1 MIIFM
6 QKQRTCDR
14 IKFRQYLANL
24 EKLNPAR
31 RLFVQDLTGAK
42 FYSSS
47 LRRNRPAKVVKSLGR
62 TLDEIRQFIAVS
74 PETESVA
81 RLVSNEGTPL
91 FLIGTPI
98 RHDGVTTGV
107 LIGEYNTSL
116 AWMINAQTEDVER
129 QYQFV
134 HSRDQIDTVSTE
146 KDEHHFSIYRQF
158 ENADFGLEYVRSK
171 AQARGR
177 KWKSLSLILLASICG
192 VALSFGLIYLLG
204 RKLLL
209 EPHRTLKLSEKRL
222 AESEAEARQL
232 ALVAEQAHDAVIIA
246 DANGIIE
253 WVNRAFTDVTGFSA
267 KEAIGKKPGS
277 LLQGP
282 NTDPRTVDTI
292 RQAVRNQEHVRTQI
306 LNYSKN
312 HDSYWIEIDIAPVFD
327 EEGRLSKFIAVERD
341 ITEQRLAE
349 SRLTQAI
356 EAMDDGF
363 ALFDVKDRLVT
374 YNKAWKSY
382 YGAAGNDIVAG
393 MSFAEIV
400 DRLIESGVPIIEEGK
415 EKEWKEALLADRAE
429 NLSRLRDVD
438 TTDGRSFQHRSSVTE
453 AGERLF
459 IRTDLTDIKAREA
472 KMRSIID
479 NIYYGTCGIS
489 RDLRSTRTRP

>member
-1 MIIFM
+1 
-6 QKQRTCDR
+6 
-14 IKFRQYLANL
+14 
-24 EKLNPAR
+24 
-31 RLFVQDLTGAK
+31 
-42 FYSSS
+42 
-47 LRRNRPAKVVKSLGR
+47 
-62 TLDEIRQFIAVS
+62 
-74 PETESVA
+74 
-81 RLVSNEGTPL
+81 
-91 FLIGTPI
+91 LIGTPI
-98 RHDGVTTGV
+98 RHNGVTTGV

-116 AWMINAQTEDVER
+116 AWMINAETKDIER
-129 QYQFV
+129 EYQFV
-134 HSRDQIDTVSTE
+134 HSRDQSGASSTRQNE
-146 KDEHHFSIYRQF
+146 NLFSIYKQF
-158 ENADFGLEYVRSK
+158 ENADFGLKYSRSK
-171 AQARGR
+171 AKAQSR

-246 DANGIIE
+246 DADGIIE
-253 WVNRAFTDVTGFSA
+253 WVNRAFTDVTGFSPE
-267 KEAIGKKPGS
+267 EAIGKKPGS

-292 RQAVRNQEHVRTQI
+292 REAVQNREHVRTQI

-327 EEGRLSKFIAVERD
+327 EEGHLSKFIAVERD

-363 ALFDVKDRLVT
+363 ALFDVEDRLVT
-374 YNKAWKSY
+374 FNKAWKSY
-382 YGAAGNDIVAG
+382 YGPAGHDIVAG
-393 MSFAEIV
+393 MRFPEIV
-400 DRLIESGVPIIEEGK
+400 DRLIESGVPCIEEGR
-415 EKEWKEALLADRAE
+415 EKEWKKALLADRTQ
-429 NLSRLRDVD
+429 NLTRVRDVD

-479 NIYYGTCGIS
+479 NIYYGTVFLDSNNSGS
-489 RDLRSTRTRP
+489 LAKVTEKTKN